1 MNPILTLSAIRAE
14 ATPDTRDPWTPD
26 EFEAQLRARESRYH
40 IHHPFNVRLNRGE
53 LAPFQVRGWVANRF
67 YYQFCI
73 PLKDAAVMAN
83 CPDRA
88 ERRRWIE
95 RILDHDGRGD
105 HAGPN
110 AGGIEAWMQLAVAT
124 GLQRPDVESLRH
136 VQPGVRFAVDDYVNF
151 ARSAPWEEAA
161 ISSLTEL
168 FAPKIHADRL
178 AGWPSL
184 YSWIAPEGLAYFRSR
199 ITLANRDVEHGLEV
213 ARRWCTTRARQER
226 ALKILDFKLD
236 VLWSMLDAV
245 ALAYPDDLAEELRP

>member
-1 MNPILTLSAIRAE
+1 MLTLSAMRAE
-14 ATPDTRDPWTPD
+14 AAADAPPPWTPD
-26 EFEAQLRARESRYH
+26 EFEARLRARESRYH
-40 IHHPFNVRLNRGE
+40 IHHPFNLRLNRGE
-53 LAPFQVRGWVANRF
+53 LAPFQVRGWVANRY

-73 PLKDAAVMAN
+73 PLKDAAVLAN

-105 HAGPN
+105 FAGAN
-110 AGGIEAWMQLAVAT
+110 GGGIESWTQLAIAT
-124 GLQRPDVESLRH
+124 GLARADLESLRH
-136 VQPGVRFAVDDYVNF
+136 VQPGVRFAVDAYVNF

-184 YSWIAPEGLAYFRSR
+184 YPWIAAEGLAYFRSR
-199 ITLANRDVEHGLEV
+199 IGLASRDVEHGLEV

-226 ALKILDFKLD
+226 AIAILDFKLD

-245 ALAYPDDLAEELRP
+245 ALAYPDDLAPELRP